1 MSIAVNAFLR
11 LALAEIRVARAGDAV
26 SPDDQDDALAI
37 FNELLDSL
45 NADGRALYTSS
56 MTQFTLTPSLQPH
69 TIGLAANTPTFAVS
83 VGRPADIKAANLV
96 LTNVTPN
103 IRIPLNLRDDAWW
116 MDQRARG
123 VTASIPCDLFYSA
136 DWPNGAIYLWP
147 VPLTA
152 YGLELNFSTL
162 LAQVAATDTFDLPA
176 GYQQALRLTLA
187 ELLAPAFGQTVS
199 QSTRDKARD
208 ARARVWGNN
217 DVIPNLCTRDAGM
230 PGGSGGGFSFLT
242 GRIG

>member
-1 MSIAVNAFLR
+1 MSIVVNAFLR
-11 LALAEIRVARAGDAV
+11 LALAEIRVARAGDVV

-37 FNELLDSL
+37 FNELLDAL
-45 NADGRALYTSS
+45 NAEERALYTNNI
-56 MTQFTLTPSLQPH
+56 TTFTLTPSLQPH
-69 TIGLAANTPTFAVS
+69 TIGLAANTPTFTVTIA
-83 VGRPADIKAANLV
+83 RPADIKFANLV

-103 IRIPLNLRDDAWW
+103 VRIPLNLRDEAWW
-116 MDQRARG
+116 MDQRVRG
-123 VTASIPCDLFYSA
+123 LTSSIPTDLFYAS
-136 DWPNGAIYLWP
+136 DWPNGAINLWP

-152 YGLELNFSTL
+152 YGLELNYSTL

-187 ELLAPAFGQTVS
+187 ELLAPAFGQTVA
-199 QSTRDKARD
+199 QSTKDKARD

-217 DVIPNLCTRDAGM
+217 DTIPNLCTRDAGM
-230 PGGSGGGFSFLT
+230 PGGSGGGWNFMT